1 MEIVYGI
8 NPVSEVIR
16 AQRRKII
23 KLHASDPKR
32 VLLLEKKSG
41 VSGLTAEISSR
52 SALRMLCGS
61 EHHQGIVADVEDY
74 PYADLDDIF
83 DKPQKFIL
91 CLDDLT
97 DPQNVGSIL
106 RSGYCAGISG
116 ATLRSHHSSKVTSS
130 VAKASAGA
138 VEHLLVS
145 LVSNH
150 SEVIKK
156 AKEEGFLIAALD
168 MEGTSIY
175 KEKIP
180 FKRPVLLIIG
190 SEDQGVHPILR
201 KQCDYLLKIPM
212 KGTLDSL
219 NASAAAAVAL
229 FEIARRRG

>member
-8 NPVSEVIR
+8 NPVSEVLR

-32 VLLLEKKSG
+32 VALIEQKSG
-41 VSGLTAEISSR
+41 MKGLKATIEPR
-52 SALRMLCGS
+52 NALRMLCGS
-61 EHHQGIVADVEDY
+61 EHHQGVVADVEDY
-74 PYADLDDIF
+74 PYVPLDDIF
-83 DKPQKFIL
+83 EKPQKFIL
-91 CLDDLT
+91 SLDDLT

-116 ATLRSHHSSKVTSS
+116 ATLRSHHSSKITSS
-130 VAKASAGA
+130 VAKSSAGA

-150 SEVIKK
+150 SEVIKR
-156 AKEEGFLIAALD
+156 AKEEGYIVAALD

-180 FKRPVLLIIG
+180 FKRPILLIIG
-190 SEDQGVHPILR
+190 SEDQGIHSILK

-212 KGTLDSL
+212 HGVLDSL